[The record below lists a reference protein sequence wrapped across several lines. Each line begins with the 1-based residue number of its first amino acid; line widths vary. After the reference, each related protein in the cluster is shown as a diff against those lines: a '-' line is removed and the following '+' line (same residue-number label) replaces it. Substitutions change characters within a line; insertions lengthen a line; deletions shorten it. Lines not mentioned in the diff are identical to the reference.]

1 MHLVSYLNR
10 KIINNNSIWLLWNPL
25 LQFFSIWTVSFYF
38 QHYTKFLTRSWNW
51 PPNGPFLRIGTKK
64 STYNIIFKW
73 NIWEK
78 KNSSYCNFGFAKIT
92 RFNENNKVLKLLAQ
106 KHVKPRIS
114 VIKVSLKWPLLAP
127 LPTPI
132 KLIFENLRF

>member
-1 MHLVSYLNR
+1 MRPIVT
-10 KIINNNSIWLLWNPL
+10 I
-25 LQFFSIWTVSFYF
+25 FSIQTVSFYF
-38 QHYTKFLTRSWNW
+38 QPNTKFLTRLWNW
-51 PPNGPFLRIGTKK
+51 PQNGPFLIIGTKK
-64 STYNIIFKW
+64 STYTIIFKW
-73 NIWEK
+73 NIWE

-132 KLIFENLRF
+132 KINFCFPLKTFLKNTLQNELTKL